1 MTTTINDAREA
12 AYQAFDAG
20 WLTRTVRQLE
30 GVAGFTEPGP
40 DVAWIRVV
48 VRNFT
53 GTTETMGDVD
63 QKRHRRNASVIMTIF
78 TPADQGMKS
87 GAEHAQFALGIFESK
102 NIAVP
107 GKSETLDF
115 IAGDVREIPLDDD
128 EKSRMTEVEVPF
140 AFTETK

>member
-12 AYQAFDAG
+12 VYQAFVAG
-20 WLTRTVRQLE
+20 WADRTVYRLE
-30 GVAGFTEPGP
+30 GAERGAEPAV
-40 DVAWIRVV
+40 DVEWVRVV

-53 GTTETMGDVD
+53 GTTETLGDVA
-63 QKRHRRNASVIMTIF
+63 QKKHRRNASVIMSIF
-78 TPADQGMKS
+78 TPADQGMKA
-87 GAEHAQFALGIFESK
+87 GAEHAQFALDIFESQ

-140 AFTETK
+140 AFTQTK

>member
-1 MTTTINDAREA
+1 MSVTIDEAREA
-12 AYQAFDAG
+12 VYQAFDAG
-20 WLTRTVRQLE
+20 WGSRTLRQLE
-30 GVAGFTEPGP
+30 GIPFEEPGP
-40 DVAWIRVV
+40 DVEWIRTV

-63 QKRHRRNASVIMTIF
+63 QKKHRRNAAVIMSIF
-78 TPADQGMKS
+78 TPADQGMKA
-87 GAEHAQFALGIFESK
+87 GAVHAQFALNIFESK

-107 GKSETLDF
+107 GKAETLDF

-140 AFTETK
+140 AFTQTK

>member
-1 MTTTINDAREA
+1 MTTTINEAREA
-12 AYQAFDAG
+12 IYQAFVTG
-20 WLTRTVRQLE
+20 WGARTAYQLE
-30 GVAGFTEPGP
+30 GVPFDEPGI
-40 DVAWIRVV
+40 DIEWVRVV

-63 QKRHRRNASVIMTIF
+63 QKKHRRNAAVIISIF

-87 GAEHAQFALGIFESK
+87 GAEHAQFALGLFESK

-107 GKSETLDF
+107 SSAETLDC
-115 IAGDVREIPLDDD
+115 IAGDVREIPLGDD

-140 AFTETK
+140 AFTQTK

>member
-12 AYQAFDAG
+12 IYQAFVAG
-20 WLTRTVRQLE
+20 WGARTVYQLE
-30 GVAGFTEPGP
+30 GAPFVEPGP
-40 DVAWIRVV
+40 DVEWIRVV

-53 GTTETMGDVD
+53 GTTETLGDVT
-63 QKRHRRNASVIMTIF
+63 QKKHRRQAAVIMTVF
-78 TPADQGMKS
+78 TPAEQGMKA
-87 GAEHAQFALGIFESK
+87 GAEHAQFALDIFESQ

-107 GKSETLDF
+107 GKSETLDC

-140 AFTETK
+140 AFTQTK